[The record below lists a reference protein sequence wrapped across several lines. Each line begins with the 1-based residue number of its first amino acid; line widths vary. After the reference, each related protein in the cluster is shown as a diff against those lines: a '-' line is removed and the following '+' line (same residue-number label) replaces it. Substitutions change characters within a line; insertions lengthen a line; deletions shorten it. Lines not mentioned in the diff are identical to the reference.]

1 MRSIQ
6 ELASL
11 AGRGALVVGGS
22 GHLGRIACD
31 TLLELGAVVASADLP
46 SVEAPS
52 GVTSF
57 EVDLLNEASTR
68 NLIPQVVGEL
78 GGLDVLVHC
87 AGYTGDL
94 RASGW
99 ATDLGSQTVEEW
111 DRAYR
116 VNTTS
121 AFVLAQEARTALS
134 RSKAGSLVLLS
145 SIYGFLAP
153 DPRLYSGTTLRSPAG
168 YGASKAGLLQLTRH
182 LAAFLAPET
191 RVNAIS
197 PGGVFRHQDPV
208 FVERY
213 EAGTPLGRLATEEDI
228 KGAIAY
234 LSSDLSAYTTG
245 TNLVVDGGRS
255 SW

>member
-1 MRSIQ
+1 MRSFQ

-11 AGRGALVVGGS
+11 TGRGALVVGGS

-46 SVEAPS
+46 SIEAPS
-52 GVTSF
+52 GVASF
-57 EVDLLNEASTR
+57 EVDLQDEASTR
-68 NLIPQVVGEL
+68 NLIPQVVNDL
-78 GGLDVLVHC
+78 GRLDVVIHC
-87 AGYTGDL
+87 AGYTGDVS
-94 RASGW
+94 ASGW
-99 ATDLGSQTVEEW
+99 ATDFEGQTVEEW

-121 AFVLAQEARTALS
+121 AFVLAQEARAALS

-153 DPRLYSGTTLRSPAG
+153 DPRLYSGTKLRSPAG
-168 YGASKAGLLQLTRH
+168 YGASKAALLQLTRH
-182 LAAFLAPET
+182 LATFLAPDV

-197 PGGVFRHQDPV
+197 PGGVFRSQDPT

-213 EAGTPLGRLATEEDI
+213 EAGTPLGRLATEEDV
-228 KGAIAY
+228 KGAVAY
-234 LSSDLSAYTTG
+234 LASDLSAYVTG